1 MEGTKRWK
9 INYTTINKIFE
20 MNRIRRMLGFIWILL
35 GLAGGYY
42 LIVNQAIPKFKSDKS
57 EDLIPAIIYAFIL
70 TPIIVGGLLIFGKYA
85 LQGEYDQPEP

>member
-1 MEGTKRWK
+1 M
-9 INYTTINKIFE
+9 NKLRRIFG
-20 MNRIRRMLGFIWILL
+20 IVWIVV

-42 LIVNQAIPKFKSDKS
+42 LIINQAIPKFNSDKS

-85 LQGEYDQPEP
+85 LQGEYDQ

>member
-1 MEGTKRWK
+1 M
-9 INYTTINKIFE
+9 NKL
-20 MNRIRRMLGFIWILL
+20 RRMLGVLWIIL

-42 LIVNQAIPKFKSDKS
+42 LIINQAIPKFNSNKS

-85 LQGEYDQPEP
+85 LQGEYDQ

>member
-1 MEGTKRWK
+1 M
-9 INYTTINKIFE
+9 NKLR
-20 MNRIRRMLGFIWILL
+20 RILGVLWILL

-42 LIVNQAIPKFKSDKS
+42 LIINQAIPKFNSDKS

-85 LQGEYDQPEP
+85 WQGEYDQ

>member
-1 MEGTKRWK
+1 M
-9 INYTTINKIFE
+9 NKI
-20 MNRIRRMLGFIWILL
+20 RRLLGILWILL

-42 LIVNQAIPKFKSDKS
+42 LIINQAIPKFNSDKS

-85 LQGEYDQPEP
+85 LQGEYDQ